1 MRRNT
6 VSSATVPLLLA
17 LSLSLILAACG
28 HDEEEATT
36 TAAGLVEVPGGG
48 GVSVSDDPSDLIRS
62 ARFMEWEDLPA
73 VAQGLRSRD
82 SGYHGVAQVL
92 PGSEPRRLYIAVWH
106 NTCQPIVTIAA
117 PDPSGARLAV
127 SIGGGGQ
134 TACGDLLKMWPL
146 EVILTRDIDPARVVT
161 EVTDSRWP

>member
-1 MRRNT
+1 MRRYAALP
-6 VSSATVPLLLA
+6 VTVPLVVA
-17 LSLSLILAACG
+17 FAISLIVAACR
-28 HDEEEATT
+28 HDGEEATT

-48 GVSVSDDPSDLIRS
+48 VSVSADPSDLIRS
-62 ARFMEWEDLPA
+62 AIFVEWEDLPA

-117 PDPSGARLAV
+117 PDPSGARLAI
-127 SIGGGGQ
+127 SISGGGQ
-134 TACGDLLKMWPL
+134 TACGDLLKMWPV
-146 EVILTRDIDPARVVT
+146 EVILTREIDPGRVVT

>member
-1 MRRNT
+1 MRRYAALP
-6 VSSATVPLLLA
+6 VTVPLVVAFA
-17 LSLSLILAACG
+17 LFLIVAACR
-28 HDEEEATT
+28 HDGEEATT

-48 GVSVSDDPSDLIRS
+48 VSVSTDPSDLIRS
-62 ARFMEWEDLPA
+62 ARFIEWEDLPA

-117 PDPSGARLAV
+117 PDPSGARLAI
-127 SIGGGGQ
+127 SISGGGQ